1 MQIEYSKAGSLANQ
15 SGDIGPICISKGASE
30 QGFRDITKGLSLKIE
45 QIKSRLR
52 IASNGTSP
60 VLISFAEDDLLRS
73 AYIMFSDFSKFPNE
87 NRNYDRTEYYV
98 GKNELTSWLDY
109 FINKYKTEPVQEKN
123 YEENPITINEV
134 TKSSKSIDS
143 IVTAFANGSEI
154 IKLSQN
160 DSVEILG
167 SLPSIYHQYISFA
180 INTNEQICKQLGI
193 QISIEGNSNNFSTS
207 NNLDLNNETLLN
219 FLEEY
224 VKFKP
229 CNSLSELAIL
239 HINLANEFKNIEFN
253 LNNKPILLELFK
265 KTSDIELKEGLLQK
279 LINLKSFG
287 SNFSKLSHYY
297 IDNENSN
304 TIKKILSD
312 FEVHFEAELVKFSSK
327 ENKYNNT
334 TILKNK
340 LITELGYTEK
350 SPEFIKSI
358 YQKQVL
364 NIAISIVNQ
373 EIGVNNKHL
382 ADILKILK
390 KSNSNLLDENL
401 LNETITGLEKLEVLK
416 VKSSPPKKKNNQLS
430 IGTSSN
436 LNIIDEFASTL
447 INHKPLNEIFHL
459 FLYLFSV
466 PTTLKLLNYISN
478 ENIIKYKNEI
488 LNWLNTNDT
497 NLQTYNSDYKS
508 LKANK
513 NYAFYFKSDERIQEE
528 ADRKNRKNQK
538 LILKL
543 EQNIQSCDNKFII
556 QKLKSEDYECVLD
569 FLNKPENIEK
579 LRQNK
584 NIKYNVELG
593 CAFEK
598 YFVNYQPKTT
608 SLFYFI
614 DNKYPNKKNRF
625 INTMKNFKNFSTANK
640 IVMII
645 GVLFFILGIG
655 ALLSKLNL
663 RSPIN
668 NTPDI
673 EFPIED
679 SIVYSSKQIEN
690 TNFTFVKADQTI
702 NLKTFC
708 ADTSINNLLKN
719 NYSNLKIND
728 STNAQIFFSFKNPNK
743 FMLFFKDLNSK
754 YLHNYLEFE
763 KATSWKVKLAEGKPS
778 IYSGHDYVNDMKT
791 ISVIMEP

>member
-1 MQIEYSKAGSLANQ
+1 MQIEFSKAGSLHTQ
-15 SGDIGPICISKGASE
+15 SGDAGRISSSRGAAE
-30 QGFRDITKGLSLKIE
+30 PNFRDLTKELAKKIE
-45 QIKSRLR
+45 
-52 IASNGTSP
+52 P
-60 VLISFAEDDLLRS
+60 VKVLLQTVVNETKPVIISFPEANAQRS
-73 AYIMFSDFSKFPNE
+73 AYIMVLNFSKFPNE

-98 GKNELTSWLDY
+98 GKNELTSWLAY

-143 IVTAFANGSEI
+143 IVTAFSNGSDI

-287 SNFSKLSHYY
+287 SNFSKLSDYY

-358 YQKQVL
+358 YQL
-364 NIAISIVNQ
+364 
-373 EIGVNNKHL
+373 
-382 ADILKILK
+382 
-390 KSNSNLLDENL
+390 
-401 LNETITGLEKLEVLK
+401 
-416 VKSSPPKKKNNQLS
+416 
-430 IGTSSN
+430 
-436 LNIIDEFASTL
+436 
-447 INHKPLNEIFHL
+447 
-459 FLYLFSV
+459 
-466 PTTLKLLNYISN
+466 
-478 ENIIKYKNEI
+478 
-488 LNWLNTNDT
+488 
-497 NLQTYNSDYKS
+497 
-508 LKANK
+508 
-513 NYAFYFKSDERIQEE
+513 
-528 ADRKNRKNQK
+528 
-538 LILKL
+538 
-543 EQNIQSCDNKFII
+543 
-556 QKLKSEDYECVLD
+556 
-569 FLNKPENIEK
+569 
-579 LRQNK
+579 
-584 NIKYNVELG
+584 
-593 CAFEK
+593 
-598 YFVNYQPKTT
+598 
-608 SLFYFI
+608 
-614 DNKYPNKKNRF
+614 
-625 INTMKNFKNFSTANK
+625 
-640 IVMII
+640 
-645 GVLFFILGIG
+645 
-655 ALLSKLNL
+655 
-663 RSPIN
+663 
-668 NTPDI
+668 
-673 EFPIED
+673 
-679 SIVYSSKQIEN
+679 
-690 TNFTFVKADQTI
+690 
-702 NLKTFC
+702 
-708 ADTSINNLLKN
+708 
-719 NYSNLKIND
+719 
-728 STNAQIFFSFKNPNK
+728 
-743 FMLFFKDLNSK
+743 
-754 YLHNYLEFE
+754 
-763 KATSWKVKLAEGKPS
+763 
-778 IYSGHDYVNDMKT
+778 
-791 ISVIMEP
+791 